1 MKTLSGLD
9 EAVNSLQQHENSTRI
24 KKLIFG
30 ACYNNWEND
39 LTYLDRF
46 PLEYLIPQL
55 FQLNPTREDLKSTLD
70 KVVQTLNKPDEYA
83 LIANI
88 IISSMEKFYLLAE
101 QATEVVEKPVS
112 SATIV
117 QAVDRGVQTQLQP
130 LKAPYDPFALRLEIM
145 QYTNPLRAKIL
156 IYSTLYQQLDITEK
170 ELSAIRS
177 HQLDELIEDLFY
189 YCETLKE
196 LEARL
201 SSTARC
207 LFEENENYQA
217 ASAIVQALKPFY
229 VDRQPGMYKRPPVI
243 GKRLG
248 KDTTI
253 GFEFDSD
260 RNITDGNSNNKDG
273 TCQVNRPFKK

>member
-9 EAVNSLQQHENSTRI
+9 EVVKSLQQHENSTRI

-39 LTYLDRF
+39 LTKLDRF
-46 PLEYLIPQL
+46 SLEYLLPQL
-55 FQLNPTREDLKSTLD
+55 FQLNPTKEELKSTLD
-70 KVVQTLNKPDEYA
+70 KVVQTLNKADEYA

-88 IISSMEKFYLLAE
+88 IISSMEKLYLPAE
-101 QATEVVEKPVS
+101 ESTQVVANSVS
-112 SATIV
+112 SATIE
-117 QAVDRGVQTQLQP
+117 QTADRISNSQLQP
-130 LKAPYDPFALRLEIM
+130 LKAPYDPFNMRLEIM
-145 QYTNPLRAKIL
+145 RYTNPLRAKIL
-156 IYSTLYQQLDITEK
+156 IYSTLYQQLDISEK

-189 YCETLKE
+189 YCETMKE

-217 ASAIVQALKPFY
+217 ASAIVQALRPFY

-253 GFEFDSD
+253 GFEFESD
-260 RNITDGNSNNKDG
+260 RNITDGDSKNKDG
-273 TCQVNRPFKK
+273 TCQVPRPYKK

>member
-9 EAVNSLQQHENSTRI
+9 EAVKSLQEHENSTRI

-30 ACYNNWEND
+30 ACYNTWEND
-39 LTYLDRF
+39 LSKLERFGLDYL
-46 PLEYLIPQL
+46 LPQL
-55 FQLNPTREDLKSTLD
+55 FQLNPTKEELKSSLY
-70 KVVQTLNKPDEYA
+70 KVAQTLNKPDEYGI
-83 LIANI
+83 IANI
-88 IISSMEKFYLLAE
+88 IISEMKKLYLPAE
-101 QATEVVEKPVS
+101 QSTQVIVNSTA
-112 SATIV
+112 SASIEQT
-117 QAVDRGVQTQLQP
+117 ADRISNSQLQP
-130 LKAPYDPFALRLEIM
+130 LKAPYDPFNMRLEIM
-145 QYTNPLRAKIL
+145 RYTNPLRAKIL
-156 IYSTLYQQLDITEK
+156 IYSTLYQQLHISEK
-170 ELSAIRS
+170 ELVAIRS

-189 YCETLKE
+189 YCETMKE

-207 LFEENENYQA
+207 LFEENENHQA

-253 GFEFDSD
+253 GFEFDRD
-260 RNITDGNSNNKDG
+260 LNITSGDSKNKDG
-273 TCQVNRPFKK
+273 TCQVDRPFNK